1 MSSVLDTKVLVLN
14 RSYLPIG
21 LCTVKDAYRL
31 SSQNVCDV
39 LDKNLEPYDWLSWIN
54 LKVEDNTQSVGTVYK
69 RIRVPRIVRLH
80 DYNKIP
86 DRVVRFNRTNIMVR
100 DKYICQYCGTIYTA
114 SQLNMDHVR
123 PRSRGGRTTW
133 TNIVASCHTC
143 NSRKA
148 DKTPREAHM
157 TLIRRPL
164 KPKWSPRD
172 IIGKRTKIYPEW
184 QIFFQDTNSP
194 SNNG

>member
-1 MSSVLDTKVLVLN
+1 MNSLLDTKVLVLN

-31 SSQNVCDV
+31 ACQDV
-39 LDKNLEPYDWLSWIN
+39 ADILDRDLEPYDFASWIK
-54 LKVEDNTQSVGTVYK
+54 LKVENDMQSVGTVYK

-80 DYNKIP
+80 EYNKIP
-86 DRVVRFNRTNIMVR
+86 DRVIRFNRTNVMVR
-100 DKYICQYCGTIYTA
+100 DKYICQYCGTIYSA

-133 TNIVASCHTC
+133 TNIVASCHEC

-148 DKTPREAHM
+148 NQTPREAHM
-157 TLIRRPL
+157 RLIREPY
-164 KPKWSPRD
+164 KPKWTPRQ
-172 IIGKRTKIYPEW
+172 IVGKRTTIYPEW
-184 QIFFQDTNSP
+184 KIFFQDMNAP
-194 SNNG
+194 SSNG